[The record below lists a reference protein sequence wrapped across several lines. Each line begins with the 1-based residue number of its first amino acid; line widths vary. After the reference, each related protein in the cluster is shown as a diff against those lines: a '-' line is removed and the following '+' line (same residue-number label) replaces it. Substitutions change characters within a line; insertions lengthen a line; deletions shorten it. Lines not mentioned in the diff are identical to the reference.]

1 MNTGG
6 NISAQSERSH
16 AMNCMSSFVKKKQTV
31 SVIVLEGEIGKNK
44 ALSLKKTKEMIKKAF
59 KKPNLVAVALLI
71 NSGGGSPA
79 QSQLIASYLLAW
91 SDLIILMISSF
102 SSDLIIFILDHLLE
116 LTEVINWSEYK
127 CSGAT
132 PVECLWLP
140 LLRTMLVNSL
150 LRQ

>member
-1 MNTGG
+1 MTTER
-6 NISAQSERSH
+6 NISGQSERSL
-16 AMNCMSSFVKKKQTV
+16 AMNCMSSLVKKKPTV

-91 SDLIILMISSF
+91 SDLIIIIHNHHHHYHHHHHHHHSLSF
-102 SSDLIIFILDHLLE
+102 IIMQ
-116 LTEVINWSEYK
+116 TK
-127 CSGAT
+127 A
-132 PVECLWLP
+132 
-140 LLRTMLVNSL
+140 
-150 LRQ
+150 